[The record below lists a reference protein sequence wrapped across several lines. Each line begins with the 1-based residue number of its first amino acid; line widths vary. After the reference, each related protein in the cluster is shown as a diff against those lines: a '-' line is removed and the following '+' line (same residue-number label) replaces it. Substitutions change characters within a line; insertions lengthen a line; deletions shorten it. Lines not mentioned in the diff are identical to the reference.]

1 MSAMDFAQAFDPARG
16 DRIYDLA
23 EVMRSKNAGPLY
35 LTFDLI
41 FPDSRVYRRV
51 LDSGVLTAELVS
63 ALYDVG
69 ETFVSI
75 VSFDAA
81 NAIKITI
88 PRTGPT
94 SGAPGDRDVYGAQQ
108 HEPLIG
114 IRIPQ
119 SAESNGTTTQR

>member
-1 MSAMDFAQAFDPARG
+1 MNLTDVFDPARG
-16 DRIYDLA
+16 ERLYDLA

-35 LTFDLI
+35 LTFDMI
-41 FPDSRVYRRV
+41 FPDAAVYRRV
-51 LDSGVLTAELVS
+51 LDSQVLTPELVS
-63 ALYDVG
+63 ALYDVDSDA
-69 ETFVSI
+69 VSI
-75 VSFDAA
+75 VAFDAA

-114 IRIPQ
+114 VRIGPVP
-119 SAESNGTTTQR
+119 SR

>member
-1 MSAMDFAQAFDPARG
+1 MNLSDVFDPSRG
-16 DRIYDLA
+16 DTVYDLA

-35 LTFDLI
+35 LTFDMI
-41 FPDSRVYRRV
+41 FPDAAVYRRV
-51 LDSGVLTAELVS
+51 LDSGVLTPELVS
-63 ALYDVG
+63 ALYRVDADA
-69 ETFVSI
+69 VSI

-114 IRIPQ
+114 VRIPP
-119 SAESNGTTTQR
+119 AAHVR

>member
-1 MSAMDFAQAFDPARG
+1 MNLPDVFDPSHGAPL
-16 DRIYDLA
+16 YDLA

-35 LTFDLI
+35 LTFDMI
-41 FPDSRVYRRV
+41 FPDAAAYRRV
-51 LDSGVLTAELVS
+51 LDSRVLTPELVS
-63 ALYDVG
+63 ALYHVEQSD
-69 ETFVSI
+69 VSI
-75 VSFDAA
+75 VAFDAA

-114 IRIPQ
+114 IRIPPAA
-119 SAESNGTTTQR
+119 SSR

>member
-1 MSAMDFAQAFDPARG
+1 MSAMDIAEAFNPARG
-16 DRIYDLA
+16 DRLYDLA

-51 LDSGVLTAELVS
+51 LDSGALTARLVGE
-63 ALYDVG
+63 LYDVP

-114 IRIPQ
+114 IRIPKPVE
-119 SAESNGTTTQR
+119 SAGTTAQR

>member
-1 MSAMDFAQAFDPARG
+1 MNLTTVFDPASG
-16 DRIYDLA
+16 DTIYDLA

-35 LTFDLI
+35 LTFDMI
-41 FPDSRVYRRV
+41 FPDAPTYRRV
-51 LDSGVLTAELVS
+51 LDSGVLTPELVS
-63 ALYDVG
+63 ALYPVVASD
-69 ETFVSI
+69 VSI

-114 IRIPQ
+114 IRIPP
-119 SAESNGTTTQR
+119 AR

>member
-1 MSAMDFAQAFDPARG
+1 MTAMNLTDVFDPARG
-16 DRIYDLA
+16 ERLYDLA

-35 LTFDLI
+35 LTFDMI
-41 FPDSRVYRRV
+41 FPNAAVYRRV
-51 LDSGVLTAELVS
+51 LDSGVLTPELVS
-63 ALYDVG
+63 ALYDVHSDA
-69 ETFVSI
+69 VSI
-75 VSFDAA
+75 VGFDAA

-114 IRIPQ
+114 VRIGPPPV
-119 SAESNGTTTQR
+119 R

>member
-1 MSAMDFAQAFDPARG
+1 MNLADAFDPLRG

-35 LTFDLI
+35 LTFDMI
-41 FPDSRVYRRV
+41 FPDAQVYRRV
-51 LDSGVLTAELVS
+51 LDSGVLTSELVGE
-63 ALYDVG
+63 LYDV
-69 ETFVSI
+69 EEALVSI

-114 IRIPQ
+114 IRIPP
-119 SAESNGTTTQR
+119 APR